1 MLMLGRKKWV
11 NARMVERGGWSALD
25 AVEHGGENMQEP
37 KKLSVSFTHELL
49 HTRGMKLHWTESK
62 YIVDDDDF
70 EDIK

>member
-11 NARMVERGGWSALD
+11 NARMVERGWVVRSGCCGARRGKY
-25 AVEHGGENMQEP
+25 EEP
-37 KKLSVSFTHELL
+37 KNLSVSFTRELL